1 MRRFVPYIA
10 LMMVY
15 LMTPAMGEITENV
28 VHLFTEGHTAHA
40 MLDQEHEPSGDEHG
54 CSVSFHLCQCHG
66 ALCFL
71 PSASVQLDERDR
83 PSVAPIPQPTRQ
95 PIPSGHLLGVFRP
108 PIAPLYS

>member
-1 MRRFVPYIA
+1 MRRLAPYIA

-15 LMTPAMGEITENV
+15 MMTPAIGEITENV

-40 MLDQEHEPSGDEHG
+40 MSDQEHEPSGDEHG

-71 PSASVQLDERDR
+71 PSDGAPLVERAR
-83 PSVAPIPQPTRQ
+83 PSMARIAHNPPQTL
-95 PIPSGHLLGVFRP
+95 PSGHLMGVFRP
-108 PIAPLYS
+108 PIESLYS